1 MTEEDQQGQ
10 DSVLHSLHQL
20 HLDGGPP
27 PPPLSPSLPSSVPT
41 CTRWYYEMDM
51 ERSTELELTY
61 HTIRRKKTLPMTI
74 DSRSKYV
81 RWGIPVPQSGT
92 TYLDIVLG
100 VKVRDMQFKAIESVV
115 LTVEQ
120 FIGRRVIT
128 PQELERL
135 CSNTI
140 ATSYATEVH
149 DVDSDTNKEAD
160 SGIAKWKLKEQLLQ
174 SEGVFHAAIEV
185 KTWEGANPD
194 YGTIEIYF
202 VETHSDAFRFYQHDP
217 TYKEHRPY
225 VFSVDVNNTGCPE
238 IDRLVKKPNFVD
250 SYVFSREGAHLAIDV
265 LSKSGRFVIL
275 WQIRE
280 LPASDPRCIFQK
292 LDKSATDEQHNKEDG
307 KDFCPKIVAW
317 LYFSK
322 AEEEEASSVDL
333 ALSCNGT
340 QVAILD
346 KIRLTVGL
354 NGDVDD
360 GDKADN
366 ECCTAVYRF
375 TPESVATGVFPTE
388 AAAGSG
394 FVRVDVADTCPN
406 LIDFAGRAEFH
417 IVAAKD
423 PDPKDEFLVACD
435 GVTIEIYSVF
445 GMWSHVR
452 TIILDPAKDMR
463 SFRRNVF
470 AALFKQLRG
479 KHLVLMN
486 AQGSKVSTWNIE
498 TGEEVSSCS
507 RFGALE
513 MWALSHVANVSRDG
527 LLITIPGKDY
537 LGIYETTTWNVV
549 GWYRFPG
556 VGRRE
561 YVGEGLFIRDDTQ
574 IMVAIESD
582 EQPLYRRNRGYIID
596 IETLEVVDEF
606 ISSGT
611 DIFRALPTK
620 GHNKEQVLLLGVGNS
635 TAYGFRLDDRV
646 VFPPRP
652 INQDDDHV

>member
-1 MTEEDQQGQ
+1 M
-10 DSVLHSLHQL
+10 
-20 HLDGGPP
+20 
-27 PPPLSPSLPSSVPT
+27 PST
-41 CTRWYYEMDM
+41 CTRWYYEKDI
-51 ERSTELELTY
+51 ERSTEFELTY
-61 HTIRRKKTLPMTI
+61 HTIRRKETMPMTI

-81 RWGIPVPQSGT
+81 RWNIPVPQSGT

-100 VKVRDMQFKAIESVV
+100 VKVRDMQFKSIESVV

-120 FIGRRVIT
+120 FIGRRVYSRCEVIT

-135 CSNTI
+135 SSNATTTFASEAHVADSNTEKY
-140 ATSYATEVH
+140 T
-149 DVDSDTNKEAD
+149 DSRIT
-160 SGIAKWKLKEQLLQ
+160 KWRLKEQLLQ

-194 YGTIEIYF
+194 YGTIEIHF
-202 VETHSDAFRFYQHDP
+202 VETHNDAFRFYQHDP
-217 TYKEHRPY
+217 TYKEHQPY
-225 VFSVDVNNTGCPE
+225 VFSVDVNNTGYPE
-238 IDRLVKKPNFVD
+238 IDWLMEKPNFVD

-265 LSKSGRFVIL
+265 LSKSGRFVVL

-280 LPASDPRCIFQK
+280 LPASDPRCILQQ
-292 LDKSATDEQHNKEDG
+292 LNRSATNERHNKNNGE
-307 KDFCPKIVAW
+307 DFCPKIVAW

-322 AEEEEASSVDL
+322 TEEEEASSVDL

-340 QVAILD
+340 QIAILD
-346 KIRLTVGL
+346 KIRLNEDVG
-354 NGDVDD
+354 DR
-360 GDKADN
+360 DKEDN

-375 TPESVATGVFPTE
+375 IPESVATGVFPTE
-388 AAAGSG
+388 TAAGSG

-417 IVAAKD
+417 VVAAKN
-423 PDPKDEFLVACD
+423 PDPKDELLVACD
-435 GVTIEIYSVF
+435 GVSVEIYSVF
-445 GMWSHVR
+445 GVWSHVR

-463 SFRRNVF
+463 SFRRNVY

-479 KHLVLMN
+479 KHLVLAN
-486 AQGSKVSTWNIE
+486 AQGSMVSTWNIE
-498 TGEEVSSCS
+498 TGEEVSSCN
-507 RFGALE
+507 RFGRLE

-527 LLITIPGKDY
+527 LLITIPGKDHI
-537 LGIYETTTWNVV
+537 GIYETTTWNVV
-549 GWYRFPG
+549 GWFRFPG
-556 VGRRE
+556 VGHRE

-620 GHNKEQVLLLGVGNS
+620 SHIEEQVLLLGVGNS
-635 TAYGFRLDDRV
+635 TAYGFRLGDRV

-652 INQDDDHV
+652 INNDDHDF